1 MSYSKTA
8 LDQLESGKLKDF
20 EASFKKALK
29 NDSPDMLNSLA
40 EELYSLGFSQ
50 YSKTIYQKLLKE
62 FPKEDSLKVNLAEI
76 AIDDDKDDQALN
88 LLSQVKPGTEEY
100 IRSLMVAADLYQ
112 TQEMFEISE
121 QKLLEAKRL
130 DPDEDAINFA
140 LAEFYFSTRNYRKS
154 VNLYLD
160 LIKKGQLEISSVNL
174 VERLGVS
181 YAEIGKFEQ
190 AVGYLEQ
197 IKTANM
203 NSDVKFELA
212 FTYYNLKDYQKAIK
226 SFEDLRDSDP
236 QYSSLYPY
244 LADSYLNLNRTDDA
258 LRAIQ
263 ESLGVDQYNEKLWLK
278 AAQIAIRA
286 DKADLVQKYLQKGLE
301 IAPED
306 LAIRTTLSDWYVK
319 HEKYS
324 DNIKLL
330 KPLQEDNEFDAHLAY
345 NLAVSYHQIGNI
357 KSADRYFQIAAPE
370 LSDQSEFLKD
380 AALFYRE
387 IGKFDQELSYLQKYL
402 KIVPDDVEMA
412 EMYDEDSQT
421 N

>member
-1 MSYSKTA
+1 M
-8 LDQLESGKLKDF
+8 
-20 EASFKKALK
+20 
-29 NDSPDMLNSLA
+29 
-40 EELYSLGFSQ
+40 
-50 YSKTIYQKLLKE
+50 
-62 FPKEDSLKVNLAEI
+62 
-76 AIDDDKDDQALN
+76 
-88 LLSQVKPGTEEY
+88 
-100 IRSLMVAADLYQ
+100 
-112 TQEMFEISE
+112 
-121 QKLLEAKRL
+121 
-130 DPDEDAINFA
+130 
-140 LAEFYFSTRNYRKS
+140 
-154 VNLYLD
+154 
-160 LIKKGQLEISSVNL
+160 
-174 VERLGVS
+174 
-181 YAEIGKFEQ
+181 
-190 AVGYLEQ
+190 
-197 IKTANM
+197 
-203 NSDVKFELA
+203 
-212 FTYYNLKDYQKAIK
+212 
-226 SFEDLRDSDP
+226 
-236 QYSSLYPY
+236 
-244 LADSYLNLNRTDDA
+244 
-258 LRAIQ
+258 
-263 ESLGVDQYNEKLWLK
+263 GVDQYNEKLWLK